1 MRELHEMARQRDAS
15 AADVAQL
22 HEAFANS
29 MKDASAL
36 GDSLKRTI
44 ALRSAAEAEAEG
56 LRTELQETRARLH
69 ETEVVAHRGTSPSE
83 AGVTP
88 TEAAATGEV
97 RTTPAADGQPPD
109 SMQCPGGVAVLVD
122 GSTQTFAT
130 ARLTLT
136 DAERQP
142 AGDTSMLSQLQPAGD
157 TSMLSPR
164 EIELSCE
171 TPRETAGAAPMPDS
185 PVPPSSMP
193 DSPVPPSSSRQGGG
207 LWRFVEVRF
216 AAHDRL
222 MGMNL
227 RDVPGG

>member
-1 MRELHEMARQRDAS
+1 ML
-15 AADVAQL
+15 
-22 HEAFANS
+22 
-29 MKDASAL
+29 
-36 GDSLKRTI
+36 
-44 ALRSAAEAEAEG
+44 
-56 LRTELQETRARLH
+56 
-69 ETEVVAHRGTSPSE
+69 SP
-83 AGVTP
+83 
-88 TEAAATGEV
+88 
-97 RTTPAADGQPPD
+97 
-109 SMQCPGGVAVLVD
+109 L
-122 GSTQTFAT
+122 
-130 ARLTLT
+130 
-136 DAERQP
+136 QP

>member
-1 MRELHEMARQRDAS
+1 ML
-15 AADVAQL
+15 
-22 HEAFANS
+22 
-29 MKDASAL
+29 
-36 GDSLKRTI
+36 
-44 ALRSAAEAEAEG
+44 
-56 LRTELQETRARLH
+56 
-69 ETEVVAHRGTSPSE
+69 SP
-83 AGVTP
+83 
-88 TEAAATGEV
+88 
-97 RTTPAADGQPPD
+97 
-109 SMQCPGGVAVLVD
+109 L
-122 GSTQTFAT
+122 
-130 ARLTLT
+130 
-136 DAERQP
+136 QP

-207 LWRFVEVRF
+207 LWRFVEVQF

-222 MGMNL
+222 MGMNI